1 MFGPEDAGGFMTR
14 KLVRDLRVSASA
26 IELR

>member
-1 MFGPEDAGGFMTR
+1 MSGPEDAGEFMAR
-14 KLVRDLRVSASA
+14 KLVRDLRTSSNA